1 MGFKVRCNAEPFL
14 FLFSAVRSWHTHY
27 SSGFMVWLTAGSVI
41 NVCGKQKRWTL
52 KQYHLENETETSVTT
67 LKVAPAG
74 IAEVILAEK
83 PCLALSYR

>member
-1 MGFKVRCNAEPFL
+1 MGFIVRCNAEPFL
-14 FLFSAVRSWHTHY
+14 FLFSAVRSWHTHC

-52 KQYHLENETETSVTT
+52 KQYDLESDTETSVTA
-67 LKVAPAG
+67 LQGAPTG
-74 IAEVILAEK
+74 VAEVILAEK